1 MTQIWL
7 LASAVFRSG
16 AVIVTGFLVGA
27 SVEARAQASASPA
40 VDTTVTVNAGMALE
54 FEPATIT
61 LKQGLRVR
69 LRFINAGSLPHNI
82 VFVRNED
89 DLDALASAASKA
101 GGNYVPLEMK
111 DRIFGYTLLASPGQ
125 TLETT
130 FVVPPPGTYTY
141 VCLMSG
147 HSNVMLGTLRSLK

>member
-1 MTQIWL
+1 MMI
-7 LASAVFRSG
+7 FRL
-16 AVIVTGFLVGA
+16 LVGA
-27 SVEARAQASASPA
+27 TADILAQAPAAPA

-54 FEPATIT
+54 FEPATIA

-82 VFVRNED
+82 VFVKNED

-125 TLETT
+125 TLETI

>member
-1 MTQIWL
+1 MTQLWL
-7 LASAVFRSG
+7 LVAASSG
-16 AVIVTGFLVGA
+16 PH
-27 SVEARAQASASPA
+27 AQAPTPPP

-54 FEPATIT
+54 FDPATIA
-61 LKQGLRVR
+61 LKHGLRVR

-82 VFVRNED
+82 VFVKRED

-101 GGNYVPLEMK
+101 GGNYVPLDMK
-111 DRIFGYTLLASPGQ
+111 DRIFAYTLLASPGE